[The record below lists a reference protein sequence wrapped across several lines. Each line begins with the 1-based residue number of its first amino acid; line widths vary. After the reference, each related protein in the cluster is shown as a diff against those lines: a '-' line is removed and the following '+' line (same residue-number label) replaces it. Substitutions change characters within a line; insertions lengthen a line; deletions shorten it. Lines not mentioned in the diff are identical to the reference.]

1 MKSNF
6 LKRFW
11 ALKLLLCEIRTKI
24 RRILKTGVMAVKK
37 RNQNAIFALLKKATV
52 IKLHDTYFKPFLSET
67 EILTAVKKIADEI
80 AADYKNETP
89 IFVGVLNGAFMF
101 VADFLKQYQ
110 HPCEVSFVKLSSYQG
125 LTSTGIVETLL
136 DVNEN
141 IENRSVI
148 ILEDIIDT
156 GRTLQQL
163 VHLFSNTNV
172 KEFKIASLFFK
183 EDAYNGEYTIDYIG
197 IKIPDKFIVGYGLDY
212 NELGRNLR
220 AVYQLN
226 QKHMINLV
234 LFGKPGAGKGTQ
246 AEFLK
251 EKYNLKHISTG
262 DLFRYNMKNN
272 TELGQL
278 AKSYIDKGDL
288 VPDEVTIK
296 MLQDDVEKNPDA
308 SGFIFD
314 GFPRTTA
321 QAEALDAFLGIKN
334 MKIDATIALEAND
347 DILIERL
354 LERGKVSGRSDDQ
367 DVDKIRN
374 RFDEY
379 NEKTA
384 PLKEFY
390 EAQGKFHSV
399 NGIGAIED
407 ITARLA
413 KVIEEL

>member
-1 MKSNF
+1 M
-6 LKRFW
+6 
-11 ALKLLLCEIRTKI
+11 
-24 RRILKTGVMAVKK
+24 
-37 RNQNAIFALLKKATV
+37 
-52 IKLHDTYFKPFLSET
+52 IKLHDQYFKPFLSEG
-67 EILTAVKKIADEI
+67 EIQTAVKKLADTIAM
-80 AADYKNETP
+80 DYKNETP

-101 VADFLKQYQ
+101 VSDFLKAYQ
-110 HPCEVSFVKLSSYQG
+110 HPCEVSFVKMSSYGG

-136 DVNEN
+136 DVSED
-141 IENRSVI
+141 IEGRSVI
-148 ILEDIIDT
+148 VLEDIIDT
-156 GRTLQQL
+156 GRTLQKL
-163 VHLFSNTNV
+163 IHMFSNINV
-172 KEFKIASLFFK
+172 KEFKIASLFYK
-183 EDAYNGEYTIDYIG
+183 SEIYNGEYSIDYVG
-197 IKIPDKFIVGYGLDY
+197 IEIPDKFIVGYGLDY
-212 NELGRNLR
+212 KELGRNLTE
-220 AVYQLN
+220 VYQLN

-251 EKYNLKHISTG
+251 ENYNLVHISTG

-272 TELGQL
+272 TDLGKL

-296 MLQDDVEKNPDA
+296 MLEDAVDKNKDA

-314 GFPRTTA
+314 GFPRTTT
-321 QAEALDAFLGIKN
+321 QAEALDAFLATKD

-347 DILIERL
+347 EVLIQRL

-367 DVDKIRN
+367 DEDKIRN

-379 NEKTA
+379 NQKTA
-384 PLKEFY
+384 PLKDFY

-407 ITARLA
+407 ITHRLG

>member
-1 MKSNF
+1 M
-6 LKRFW
+6 
-11 ALKLLLCEIRTKI
+11 
-24 RRILKTGVMAVKK
+24 
-37 RNQNAIFALLKKATV
+37 
-52 IKLHDTYFKPFLSET
+52 IKLHDKHFKPFLSEAQ
-67 EILTAVKKIADEI
+67 IKAAVKNVADQV
-80 AADYKNETP
+80 AADFKHEIP

-101 VADFLKQYQ
+101 ISDFLKEYQ

-136 DVNEN
+136 DVPEN
-141 IENRSVI
+141 IEGRSVI

-156 GRTLQQL
+156 GRTLKKL
-163 VHLFSNTNV
+163 VHLFSKTNV
-172 KEFKIASLFFK
+172 KEFRIASLFYK
-183 EDAYNGEYTIDYIG
+183 SEVYNGEYTIDYVG
-197 IKIPDKFIVGYGLDY
+197 IDIPDKFIVGYGLDY
-212 NELGRNLR
+212 NELGRNLKE
-220 AVYQLN
+220 VYQLN

-251 EKYNLKHISTG
+251 EKFNLKHISTG
-262 DLFRYNMKNN
+262 DLFRYNMKND
-272 TELGQL
+272 TELGKL
-278 AKSYIDKGDL
+278 AKSYINRGDL

-296 MLQDDVEKNPDA
+296 MLQDAVEKNPDA

-321 QAEALDAFLGIKN
+321 QAESLDAFLATKE

-347 DILIERL
+347 EVLIQRL

-367 DVDKIRN
+367 DESKIRN

-384 PLKEFY
+384 PLKDFY
-390 EAQGKFHSV
+390 AEQNKFHSV
-399 NGIGAIED
+399 NGIGAIDE
-407 ITARLA
+407 ITHRLG

>member
-1 MKSNF
+1 M
-6 LKRFW
+6 
-11 ALKLLLCEIRTKI
+11 
-24 RRILKTGVMAVKK
+24 
-37 RNQNAIFALLKKATV
+37 
-52 IKLHDTYFKPFLSET
+52 IKLHDKYFKPFLSQA
-67 EILTAVKKIADEI
+67 EIQSAVSKLAEKI
-80 AADYKNETP
+80 AADYKDETP
-89 IFVGVLNGAFMF
+89 IFIGVLNGSFMF
-101 VADFLKQYQ
+101 VADFLKAYQ

-136 DVNEN
+136 DPPDN
-141 IENRSVI
+141 IEGRTVI

-156 GRTLQQL
+156 GRTLKEL
-163 VHLFSNTNV
+163 VHLFSGTKV
-172 KEFKIASLFFK
+172 KEFKIATLFYK
-183 EDAYNGEYTIDYIG
+183 SEIYNGEYSIDYVG
-197 IKIPDKFIVGYGLDY
+197 IDIPNKFIVGYGLDY
-212 NELGRNLR
+212 NELGRNLKE
-220 AVYQLN
+220 VYQLN

-262 DLFRYNMKNN
+262 DLFRYNMKND

-278 AKSYIDKGDL
+278 AKSYIDAGDL

-296 MLQDDVEKNPDA
+296 MLEDDVEKNPEA

-321 QAEALDAFLGIKN
+321 QAEALDAFLVSKE
-334 MKIDATIALEAND
+334 MKLDATIALEAND
-347 DILIERL
+347 EVLIQRL

-367 DVDKIRN
+367 DEDKIRN

-379 NEKTA
+379 NLKTA
-384 PLKEFY
+384 PLKDFY

-399 NGIGAIED
+399 NGIGEIDE
-407 ITARLA
+407 ITMRLS
-413 KVIEEL
+413 KVIAEL

>member
-1 MKSNF
+1 M
-6 LKRFW
+6 
-11 ALKLLLCEIRTKI
+11 
-24 RRILKTGVMAVKK
+24 
-37 RNQNAIFALLKKATV
+37 
-52 IKLHDTYFKPFLSET
+52 IKLHDKHFKPFLSE
-67 EILTAVKKIADEI
+67 EQIKAAVKNVADQV
-80 AADYKNETP
+80 AADYKDETP
-89 IFVGVLNGAFMF
+89 IFVGVLNGSFMF
-101 VADFLKQYQ
+101 VSDFLKEYEY
-110 HPCEVSFVKLSSYQG
+110 PCEVSFVKLSSYQG

-136 DVNEN
+136 DVSED
-141 IENRSVI
+141 IEGRSVI

-156 GRTLQQL
+156 GRTLKKL
-163 VHLFSNTNV
+163 IHLFSKANV
-172 KEFKIASLFFK
+172 KEFKVASLFYK
-183 EDAYNGEYTIDYIG
+183 SEIYNGEYTIDYIG
-197 IKIPDKFIVGYGLDY
+197 IDIPDKFIVGYGLDY

-220 AVYQLN
+220 EVYQLN

-262 DLFRYNMKNN
+262 DLFRYNMKND
-272 TELGQL
+272 TELGKL
-278 AKSYIDKGDL
+278 AKSYIDRGDL

-296 MLQDDVEKNPDA
+296 MLQDAVEKNPDA

-321 QAEALDAFLGIKN
+321 QAEALDAFLTTKE

-347 DILIERL
+347 EILIQRL

-367 DVDKIRN
+367 DESKIRN

-384 PLKEFY
+384 PLKDFY
-390 EAQGKFHSV
+390 EAQNKFHSV
-399 NGIGAIED
+399 NGIGAIDE
-407 ITARLA
+407 ITHRLG

>member
-1 MKSNF
+1 M
-6 LKRFW
+6 
-11 ALKLLLCEIRTKI
+11 I
-24 RRILKTGVMAVKK
+24 
-37 RNQNAIFALLKKATV
+37 Q
-52 IKLHDTYFKPFLSET
+52 LHDKHFKPFLGEA
-67 EILTAVKKIADEI
+67 EIQAAVKGIAEKV
-80 AADYKNETP
+80 AADYKEETP

-101 VADFLKQYQ
+101 VSDFLKAYP

-136 DVNEN
+136 DVSED
-141 IENRSVI
+141 IEGRSVI

-156 GRTLQQL
+156 GRTLKQL
-163 VHLFSNTNV
+163 VHLFTQANV
-172 KEFKIASLFFK
+172 KEFKIASLFYK
-183 EDAYNGEYTIDYIG
+183 SEIYNGEYAIDYWG
-197 IKIPDKFIVGYGLDY
+197 IEIPDKFIVGYGLDY

-220 AVYQLN
+220 EVYQLN

-262 DLFRYNMKNN
+262 DLFRYNIKND
-272 TELGQL
+272 TELGKL
-278 AKSYIDKGDL
+278 AQSYMDKGDL
-288 VPDEVTIK
+288 VPDGVTIQ
-296 MLQDDVEKNPDA
+296 MLEAAVEQSPDA

-314 GFPRTTA
+314 GFPRTVA
-321 QAEALDAFLGIKN
+321 QAEALDVLMN
-334 MKIDATIALEAND
+334 RRDMKIDATIALEAPD
-347 DILIERL
+347 KALIERL

-367 DVDKIRN
+367 DEIKIRN

-379 NEKTA
+379 NQKTA
-384 PLKEFY
+384 PLKEYY

-399 NGIGAIED
+399 NGIGEVEAV
-407 ITARLA
+407 TRRLA